1 MSKMRLP
8 PVSVGR
14 RQISSESQCGIG
26 AIFGIC
32 LQAATDVVCD
42 DSSVE
47 AGLVCPSQLIDLN
60 AFVGAQ
66 PLMSPGPC
74 TYACIAE
81 KHVLMCLL
89 LACRTR

>member
-8 PVSVGR
+8 LVSVGR

-66 PLMSPGPC
+66 PLMSPGQSLSIPRC
-74 TYACIAE
+74 ALPLHICV
-81 KHVLMCLL
+81 HC
-89 LACRTR
+89 